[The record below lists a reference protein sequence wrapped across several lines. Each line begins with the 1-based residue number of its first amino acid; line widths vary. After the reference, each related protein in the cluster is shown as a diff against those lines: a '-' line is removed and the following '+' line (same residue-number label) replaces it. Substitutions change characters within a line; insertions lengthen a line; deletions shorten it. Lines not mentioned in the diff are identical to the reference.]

1 MTDNLTVEIVVE
13 SGLKPADKSKLKP
26 IRPKGRVPRVSRIMA
41 LAVRM
46 DQLIEDGVVADYAE
60 VARLGHVSRTR
71 VTHIMSLL
79 HLAPDIQEELLFLP
93 RVIEGRDPVR
103 ERMVRS
109 IAAEVDWKRQ
119 RKMWRKL
126 KANGPKAS
134 LYCKRNNM

>member
-13 SGLKPADKSKLKP
+13 SGLKPADKSKLKL
-26 IRPKGRVPRVSRIMA
+26 RPKGRVPRVSRIMA
-41 LAVRM
+41 LAIRM
-46 DQLIEDGVVADYAE
+46 DQLIEDGVVTDYAE

-93 RVIEGRDPVR
+93 RVIEGRDPIR

-109 IAAEVDWKRQ
+109 IAAGVDWKQQ
-119 RKMWRKL
+119 RKMWRKM
-126 KANGPKAS
+126 KAGVG
-134 LYCKRNNM
+134 C